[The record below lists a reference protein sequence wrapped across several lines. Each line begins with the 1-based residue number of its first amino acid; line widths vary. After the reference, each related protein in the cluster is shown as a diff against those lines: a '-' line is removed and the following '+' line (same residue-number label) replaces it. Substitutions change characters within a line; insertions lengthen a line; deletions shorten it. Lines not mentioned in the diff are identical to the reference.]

1 MSGGFSNPSVVEF
14 DDGDGNSDAALD
26 RLRHYLRTNDI
37 PADSKLPTERQFA
50 ALFGVGRRAVR
61 RALEALEAEGVVSRR
76 QGAGTFFGR
85 QAASLGPQ
93 RVDASGTDFI
103 EIMEVRLR
111 LEPQLAQLAAMR
123 ARAEHVARM
132 RTLAHKIGQV
142 TDLDEREL
150 WDGMLHRLIAQAA
163 GNRLFL
169 SLFDAVN
176 RIRQDD
182 AWRAIRERARNVG
195 RTADA
200 VTQQHLDIVEC
211 IARRDPVSAGEA
223 MRRHLLMIQ
232 ELLIRQTSLD
242 GATGQAII
250 ATDSLEF
257 KTPNLKPMER

>member
-1 MSGGFSNPSVVEF
+1 MGDDLGHNTVVEF
-14 DDGDGNSDAALD
+14 DDGEGNSDAALD

-85 QAASLGPQ
+85 QAASLGSQ
-93 RVDASGTDFI
+93 RVDASETDFI

-123 ARAEHVARM
+123 ARSEHVARM
-132 RTLAHKIGQV
+132 RALALKISQL
-142 TDLDEREL
+142 TDFDEREL
-150 WDGMLHRLIAQAA
+150 WDGLLHRLIAQAA

-182 AWRAIRERARNVG
+182 AWRAIRERARSVS
-195 RTADA
+195 RSDDA
-200 VTQQHLDIVEC
+200 VTHQHLEIVEC

-242 GATGQAII
+242 GAIGQA
-250 ATDSLEF
+250 ATTTE
-257 KTPNLKPMER
+257 TPELKINGALKR